1 MPKMSR
7 RSIQRTNR
15 GILKMV
21 CKAKKYLNNTIN
33 QDKLFDSIDE
43 DIREIIK
50 PYKFEKVV
58 HIKESD
64 VGEITI
70 QIQDPIP
77 SKLINELNN
86 YFDLEALLEKDN
98 YSINLVYKLEKGL

>member
-1 MPKMSR
+1 
-7 RSIQRTNR
+7 
-15 GILKMV
+15 MV

-86 YFDLEALLEKDN
+86 YFDLE
-98 YSINLVYKLEKGL
+98 